1 MKKILLSLTL
11 VSLSFITVA
20 QAEDLYTNIFK
31 TKAQTASKSLLG
43 TLKTQL
49 TEALSDGDT
58 KKAVVV
64 CSSIAQSI
72 AQNIS
77 KENNLYIQR
86 VSLKNRNPLG
96 SPDNFEKETLVL
108 FDKMKEDGKLT
119 SESDFSDITIENN
132 KKVFRFMKPIVTA
145 KSCLQCHGNPEQ
157 IKPEVKEIL
166 KEKYPND
173 IAFGYKEGDVRGA
186 VSVKI
191 NLD

>member
-1 MKKILLSLTL
+1 MRKILLSLTL
-11 VSLSFITVA
+11 ISVSFITVA

-72 AQNIS
+72 AQNVS
-77 KENNLYIQR
+77 KENNLDIKR
-86 VSLKNRNPLG
+86 VSLKNRNLLG
-96 SPDNFEKETLVL
+96 SPDNFEKETLEL

-119 SESDFSDITIENN
+119 PDSDFSDITMVNN

>member
-157 IKPEVKEIL
+157 IKPEVKEII

>member
-1 MKKILLSLTL
+1 MRKILLSLTL

-20 QAEDLYTNIFK
+20 QAEDLYTNFFK
-31 TKAQTASKSLLG
+31 TKALTASKSLLG

-72 AQNIS
+72 AQNVS
-77 KENNLYIQR
+77 KENNLDIKR

-96 SPDNFEKETLVL
+96 SPDSFEKNTLEV

-119 SESDFSDITIENN
+119 PDSDFSDITMENN

-157 IKPEVKEIL
+157 IKPEVKDIL

>member
-1 MKKILLSLTL
+1 MRKILLSLTL

-20 QAEDLYTNIFK
+20 QAEDSYTNIFK

-72 AQNIS
+72 AQNVS
-77 KENNLYIQR
+77 KENNLDIKR

-96 SPDNFEKETLVL
+96 SADSFEKETLEL
-108 FDKMKEDGKLT
+108 FDKMKEEGKLT
-119 SESDFSDITIENN
+119 PESDFSDITMEHN

>member
-1 MKKILLSLTL
+1 MRKILLSLTL
-11 VSLSFITVA
+11 FSFAFITVA

-58 KKAVVV
+58 KKAVIV
-64 CSSIAQSI
+64 CSSIAQNI
-72 AQNIS
+72 AQNVS
-77 KENNLYIQR
+77 KENNLYIKR

-96 SPDNFEKETLVL
+96 SPDNFEKETLEL
-108 FDKMKEDGKLT
+108 FDKMKENGKLT
-119 SESDFSDITIENN
+119 PESDFSDITMENN

-157 IKPEVKEIL
+157 IKPEVKETL

-186 VSVKI
+186 VSIKI
-191 NLD
+191 N